1 MRTLTKRMRIAVFLL
16 FGSVLALSGACASSP
31 KGRAS
36 GDSQH
41 LLDTTDCESC
51 TMILLWIWKQKTEY
65 PLKTTT
71 FRTHLAKNICF
82 DKILTNENERNESRE
97 NTTKFKET
105 AYAQNCPTDE
115 KLAVHRPGGEHHCR
129 GPAPT
134 PGTPSTARTA
144 ATIIGGAPA
153 STAPVLRLRP
163 LRRSASRCGSS
174 SRA

>member
-1 MRTLTKRMRIAVFLL
+1 MKTQRYADSDKENAYRCIFIVWKRPCPLRRLR
-16 FGSVLALSGACASSP
+16 ASSP

-36 GDSQH
+36 GDSQR

-71 FRTHLAKNICF
+71 FRNHLAKNICF

-129 GPAPT
+129 GPAPHLERHRR
-134 PGTPSTARTA
+134 PGRRQRLLA
-144 ATIIGGAPA
+144 GH
-153 STAPVLRLRP
+153 LRLP
-163 LRRSASRCGSS
+163 HPFCGSGL
-174 SRA
+174 